1 MDPFSVTNISMWPFS
16 SVSCRVLSEWTSYG
30 EEMER
35 KWGNGEREKMA
46 REWENWEKMRKWSE
60 RKSLSPFSLS
70 LHCLILSPFPFHF
83 LSIFSFALHFLFIY
97 SFSLYFLGSCLPASH
112 RLRHPANLCTFNTI
126 HAKMIYFTLI
136 MINKNVLAA
145 SRSVHLLEVPC

>member
-1 MDPFSVTNISMWPFS
+1 MERKWREN
-16 SVSCRVLSEWTSYG
+16 

-35 KWGNGEREKMA
+35 ERKWRENEKIEKKCGNGA
-46 REWENWEKMRKWSE
+46 RGN
-60 RKSLSPFSLS
+60 LS

-126 HAKMIYFTLI
+126 HAKMIYLTLI